1 MVKSLL
7 RWART
12 TKAGD
17 DSKDFPVQ
25 QVGYLAKVGDSLMW
39 FPYGMHANVPVD
51 ELVLMVSMQGNPEAR
66 VSIPGSP
73 KKRVRPLASSEV
85 VFFHPNTGSK
95 LHFKANGDIEIEA
108 TRDLNVKVAGNMLAD
123 VEGNMTADVEGNIDL
138 DAAGV
143 AKIKA
148 AGAVDI
154 DAAGI
159 MTIDS
164 VGDLSITAPNSKFV
178 GNVDIQGAFTQT
190 GDATLGDGGEVGLGG
205 SFASGDNVAR
215 KGDDTTFG
223 QNLIKEGSTKVRAV
237 GPAA

>member
-1 MVKSLL
+1 MKNMVKSLL

-12 TKAGD
+12 TREGD

-73 KKRVRPLASSEV
+73 KKRVKPLASSEV

-108 TRDLNVKVAGNMLAD
+108 SKDLNVKVAGNMLAD
-123 VEGNMTADVEGNIDL
+123 VEGNIDL
-138 DAAGV
+138 DAAGN
-143 AKIKA
+143 AKINA
-148 AGAVDI
+148 VNVDI
-154 DAAGI
+154 DATGVV
-159 MTIDS
+159 TIDS
-164 VGDLSITAPNSKFV
+164 VGKTTIKGTGTVEINGDTL
-178 GNVDIQGAFTQT
+178 VDILASLIEASNGGAVEFLCNEAFLNWARTHT
-190 GDATLGDGGEVGLGG
+190 HGIGPPTVLPVIGIHTTTVLKGE
-205 SFASGDNVAR
+205 
-215 KGDDTTFG
+215 
-223 QNLIKEGSTKVRAV
+223 
-237 GPAA
+237 

>member
-73 KKRVRPLASSEV
+73 KKRVRPLAASEV

-95 LHFKANGDIEIEA
+95 LHFKANGDIQIMGTGLVTIDSAGDA
-108 TRDLNVKVAGNMLAD
+108 TITVAG
-123 VEGNMTADVEGNIDL
+123 
-138 DAAGV
+138 DAAINATGKAV
-143 AKIKA
+143 LDVGTVLELGA
-148 AGAVDI
+148 AGAVKKL
-154 DAAGI
+154 
-159 MTIDS
+159 
-164 VGDLSITAPNSKFV
+164 VHEEFITLYNGHTHLQFGGLEHTDPPDDFLGV
-178 GNVDIQGAFTQT
+178 VDTHT
-190 GDATLGDGGEVGLGG
+190 TTKT
-205 SFASGDNVAR
+205 R
-215 KGDDTTFG
+215 GDD
-223 QNLIKEGSTKVRAV
+223 
-237 GPAA
+237 